1 MSPLR
6 KITLAISIIAA
17 FLFVPEASAHRPE
30 EGETRGVTVIPDP
43 TTSFAYYREFGSD
56 VFVHLYS
63 VEGAA
68 GQTLHAGINIPQ
80 LEGLENYGVTLAIF
94 GPGLPAVDPG
104 RLPDVLLDLSRPSAA
119 PVLPVINTAAR
130 LPDLTGMGGV
140 ILESTVTEDFYEPF
154 TQTSYWG
161 RQSMD
166 LTFPETG
173 TYYLAVWQPEETAGK
188 YVMDTGRQEVFS
200 PADLFRFP
208 VWWWETR
215 AYFNQLPSPWAVAG
229 IGIVLLAGIILFR
242 RRAARTH

>member
-1 MSPLR
+1 MSPFR
-6 KITLAISIIAA
+6 KISLAILMIAA
-17 FLFVPEASAHRPE
+17 FLSVPEASAHRPE
-30 EGETRGVTVIPDP
+30 EGVARGVTVIPDP
-43 TTSFAYYREFGSD
+43 TTSFAYYREFGSGE
-56 VFVHLYS
+56 FVHVYS

-68 GQTLHAGINIPQ
+68 GQAFHAGINIPQ
-80 LEGLENYGVTLAIF
+80 LEGLENYGVTLAVF
-94 GPGLPAVDPG
+94 GPGLTELDPA
-104 RLPDVLLDLSRPSAA
+104 RLPDDLRNLGRPSTVPA
-119 PVLPVINTAAR
+119 LPVSTGAAR

-140 ILESTVTEDFYEPF
+140 ILESAVTEDFYEPF

-161 RQSMD
+161 RQSVD

-215 AYFNQLPSPWAVAG
+215 AYFNQLPSPWAGAG
-229 IGIVLLAGIILFR
+229 IGLALLAGLVLLR
-242 RRAARTH
+242 RRAAHAR